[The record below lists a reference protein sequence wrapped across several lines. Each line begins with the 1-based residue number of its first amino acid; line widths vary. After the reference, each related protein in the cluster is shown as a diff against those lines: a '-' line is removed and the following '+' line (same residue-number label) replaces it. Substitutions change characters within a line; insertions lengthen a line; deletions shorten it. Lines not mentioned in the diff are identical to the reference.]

1 MKLNKII
8 RNLIVNP
15 WFYISVMVLLM
26 TLLFTFG
33 NITPLDD
40 AFLYQSFAEKIVNQG
55 EIDLSIAGFHGADF
69 FVAIIYFFTRSSF
82 SVYYLDMIL
91 AILSIPLF
99 FLVFK
104 KIFNNAFLGLL
115 ASFWYMMSPHVYVNA
130 FRGGHQTAFLFFTL
144 LGLFFLFYKPKY
156 YFIFG
161 ISYIIKPFSIALA
174 PLFIYK
180 KQYKQ
185 LLLSFIFPIVY
196 MIAQYFQIGRLI
208 IGSHSDLT
216 VGILFSFK
224 RFILNIAYAFQNY
237 FSIHGFSP
245 INNVYFDDMI
255 RISPLITFFAIFAI
269 FYYKQFFKNTKF
281 YWFIL
286 LSAIISFVIPT
297 SFFRFDYNYY
307 LIFDLILVI
316 LFLLPIM
323 KYYKFLPI
331 IVFSLFFQFFY
342 LFLANPIYFLSL
354 ESKIILF
361 FIPIYVL
368 ILSLFFVY
376 YKVKHD
382 KQVNIYE

>member
-1 MKLNKII
+1 MI
-8 RNLIVNP
+8 RNLIKNP
-15 WFYISVMVLLM
+15 WFYISVMMLLM
-26 TLLFTFG
+26 TLLFIFG
-33 NITPLDD
+33 NITPSDD
-40 AFLYQSFAEKIVNQG
+40 DFSYQLFAEKIVDQR
-55 EIDLSIAGFHGADF
+55 EIDLSISGFHGADF

-104 KIFNNAFLGLL
+104 KIFNNAYIGLL
-115 ASFWYMMSPHVYVNA
+115 SSFWYMMSPYIYANA

-156 YFIFG
+156 SFLFG

-180 KQYKQ
+180 KEYKQ
-185 LLLSFIFPIVY
+185 LLLSFIFPIFY
-196 MIAQYFQIGRLI
+196 MIAQYLQIGRLI

-216 VGILFSFK
+216 VGVLFSFK
-224 RFILNIAYAFQNY
+224 RFILNIVYAFQNY

-245 INNVYFDDMI
+245 INDVYLSDMI
-255 RISPLITFFAIFAI
+255 RISPLITFFAFFAI
-269 FYYKQFFKNTKF
+269 FYHKQFFKNTKF

-286 LSAIISFVIPT
+286 MSAIISFIIPT

-316 LFLLPIM
+316 LFLMPIA

-331 IVFSLFFQFFY
+331 VVFSLFFQFFY
-342 LFLANPIYFLSL
+342 LFLASPFYFLSL

-361 FIPIYVL
+361 FIPVCIL

-376 YKVKHD
+376 YKFKHD
-382 KQVNIYE
+382 KQMNNYE

>member
-1 MKLNKII
+1 MI
-8 RNLIVNP
+8 RNLIKNP
-15 WFYISVMVLLM
+15 WFYLSTMMLLMVLL
-26 TLLFTFG
+26 FIFG
-33 NITPLDD
+33 NINPSDD
-40 AFLYQSFAEKIVNQG
+40 DFLYQSFAEKIVNQR
-55 EIDLSIAGFHGADF
+55 EIDLSIPGFHGVDF
-69 FVAIIYFFTRSSF
+69 FVAIIYFFTHSSF

-91 AILSIPLF
+91 AILLIPLL

-104 KIFNNAFLGLL
+104 KIFNNVFFGLL
-115 ASFWYMMSPHVYVNA
+115 ASFWYMMSPHIYTNA

-156 YFIFG
+156 SFIFG

-174 PLFIYK
+174 PLFIYRK
-180 KQYKQ
+180 KYKQ

-196 MIAQYFQIGRLI
+196 MLAQYFQISRLI

-224 RFILNIAYAFQNY
+224 RFILNIVYVFQNY

-245 INNVYFDDMI
+245 INDVYFADMI

-269 FYYKQFFKNTKF
+269 FYRKQFFENTKF

-316 LFLLPIM
+316 LSLMPIM
-323 KYYKFLPI
+323 KYYKFLPV

-342 LFLANPIYFLSL
+342 SFLANPVYFLSI

-361 FIPIYVL
+361 FIPVYIL
-368 ILSLFFVY
+368 IISLFFVY
-376 YKVKHD
+376 YKIKYD

>member
-1 MKLNKII
+1 MKLKKMI
-8 RNLIVNP
+8 RNLIKNP
-15 WFYISVMVLLM
+15 WFYLSTMMLLM
-26 TLLFTFG
+26 ALLFIFG

-69 FVAIIYFFTRSSF
+69 FVAIIYFFTHSSF
-82 SVYYLDMIL
+82 SVYYLDIIL

-104 KIFNNAFLGLL
+104 KIFNNALLGLL
-115 ASFWYMMSPHVYVNA
+115 VCFWYMMSPHIYTNA
-130 FRGGHQTAFLFFTL
+130 FRGGHQTSFLFFTL

-156 YFIFG
+156 SFIFG

-174 PLFIYK
+174 PIFLYK

-185 LLLSFIFPIVY
+185 LLLSFIFPITY
-196 MIAQYFQIGRLI
+196 MITQYFQIGRLI
-208 IGSHSDLT
+208 IGSHSDLA

-224 RFILNIAYAFQNY
+224 RFVLNIVYAFQNY

-269 FYYKQFFKNTKF
+269 FYHKQFFKNTKF
-281 YWFIL
+281 YWFVL
-286 LSAIISFVIPT
+286 LSTTIGFVIPT

-307 LIFDLILVI
+307 LIFDLTLV
-316 LFLLPIM
+316 LLSLPPII
-323 KYYKFLPI
+323 KYYKFLPL

-342 LFLANPIYFLSL
+342 SFLANPTYFSSI

-361 FIPIYVL
+361 FIPVYIL
-368 ILSLFFVY
+368 IISLFFVY
-376 YKVKHD
+376 YKVKHH
-382 KQVNIYE
+382 KNIYE